1 MKKLRILLA
10 DDHVVMRTGL
20 RALLERQPNL
30 EVVGESE
37 NGRETIELVT
47 SLKPDVVVMD
57 VGMPVLN
64 GIEATKTIVT
74 QHPTTAVVILSMH
87 VDESYIMRAL
97 KAGARGYLLKDSAP
111 ADLINAIQAVSQN
124 KSFFSPK
131 VSRILAEDY
140 VRVLKQKGTVDSYDL
155 LTSRTVICKGDN
167 GKWQP
172 NYSNVLGSFA
182 GGAIANLYY
191 PANDRHGA
199 SSVAS
204 AALIRIGEQALA
216 NVLQQFVFPKFT
228 PHRSMRIHAQ
238 P

>member
-30 EVVGESE
+30 EVVGEGE
-37 NGRETIELVT
+37 NGREAIELVA

-64 GIEATKTIVT
+64 GIEATKAIVT
-74 QHPTTAVVILSMH
+74 QHPTTAVVILSMY

-111 ADLINAIQAVSQN
+111 ADLIGAIQAVSQN

-131 VSRILAEDY
+131 VRRILAEDY
-140 VRVLKQKGTVDSYDL
+140 VRVLKQKGAVDSYDL
-155 LTSRTVICKGDN
+155 LTSREREILQLIAE
-167 GKWQP
+167 GK
-172 NYSNVLGSFA
+172 
-182 GGAIANLYY
+182 ANKE
-191 PANDRHGA
+191 
-199 SSVAS
+199 VA
-204 AALIRIGEQALA
+204 AALNISPYTVE
-216 NVLQQFVFPKFT
+216 T
-228 PHRSMRIHAQ
+228 HRSHILEKLNLHNPAELILYAVRKGLIS
-238 P
+238 

>member
-1 MKKLRILLA
+1 MKKLKILLA

-37 NGRETIELVT
+37 NGREAIELVA

-64 GIEATKTIVT
+64 GIEATRTIVT
-74 QHPTTAVVILSMH
+74 QHPTTAVVILSMY

-111 ADLINAIQAVSQN
+111 ADLLGAIQAVSQN

-140 VRVLKQKGTVDSYDL
+140 VRVLKQKGAVDSYDL
-155 LTSRTVICKGDN
+155 LTSREREILQLIAE
-167 GKWQP
+167 GK
-172 NYSNVLGSFA
+172 
-182 GGAIANLYY
+182 ANKE
-191 PANDRHGA
+191 
-199 SSVAS
+199 VA
-204 AALIRIGEQALA
+204 AALNISPYTVE
-216 NVLQQFVFPKFT
+216 T
-228 PHRSMRIHAQ
+228 HRSHILEKLNLHNPAELILYAVRKGLIS
-238 P
+238 

>member
-10 DDHVVMRTGL
+10 DDHIVMRTGL

-37 NGRETIELVT
+37 NGREAIELVA

-74 QHPTTAVVILSMH
+74 QHPTTAVVILSMY

-111 ADLINAIQAVSQN
+111 ADLIGAIQAVSQN

-140 VRVLKQKGTVDSYDL
+140 VRVLKQKGAVDSYDL
-155 LTSRTVICKGDN
+155 LTSREREILQLIAE
-167 GKWQP
+167 GK
-172 NYSNVLGSFA
+172 
-182 GGAIANLYY
+182 ANKE
-191 PANDRHGA
+191 
-199 SSVAS
+199 VA
-204 AALIRIGEQALA
+204 AALNISPYTVE
-216 NVLQQFVFPKFT
+216 T
-228 PHRSMRIHAQ
+228 HRSHILEKLNLHNPAELILYAVRKGLIS
-238 P
+238 